1 MCLSLEACF
10 TDVPQS
16 IPELSGELV
25 YNRKVGTL
33 ISLSLGDSFNLEVSQ
48 ETEGPLNCRRP

>member
-1 MCLSLEACF
+1 MGAQSFGKWLPIVSATVSLSLEACF

-25 YNRKVGTL
+25 YKRKEFKAT
-33 ISLSLGDSFNLEVSQ
+33 ICF
-48 ETEGPLNCRRP
+48 